1 MVCITVI
8 KTVQNTCVY
17 IYIYICIFVYCS
29 VQRVVLVA
37 VRQAVQRREVRERD
51 RAGKLSQAV
60 RSVYTDHMTQDT
72 INTFSTMIHARTHAR
87 THTHTHMGQPRS
99 NLIISCATLDLSELE
114 GICH

>member
-17 IYIYICIFVYCS
+17 IYIYICICVYCS

-37 VRQAVQRREVRERD
+37 VRRAVQRREVRERD

-72 INTFSTMIHARTHAR
+72 INTFNTMIHTHARKHAR
-87 THTHTHMGQPRS
+87 THTHMGQRRS
-99 NLIISCATLDLSELE
+99 KSY
-114 GICH
+114 H